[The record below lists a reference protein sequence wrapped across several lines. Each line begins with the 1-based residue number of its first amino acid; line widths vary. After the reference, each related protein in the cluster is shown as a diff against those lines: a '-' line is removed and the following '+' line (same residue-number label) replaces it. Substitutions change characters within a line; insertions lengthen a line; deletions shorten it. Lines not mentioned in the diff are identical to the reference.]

1 MILPKFRHHIRY
13 LLVQNKTLEALSV
26 NCKDSFT
33 HLYRK
38 YLYIVQLNKC
48 DFVSLPFGA
57 VPDYVHQRFP
67 SSCLMNW
74 FKCVFFFLQRN
85 EVLHNLWDFV
95 GVEISDNLKVKY
107 QVSIADVVGHLGTGV
122 PIFAMTSKRPG
133 VWHVPYGRRQP
144 YHSPNPVRRFISQVY
159 LIELNIRFQTNEVQ
173 SISSF
178 GYR

>member
-1 MILPKFRHHIRY
+1 MRFCFTAIWGSSWLRAPKISIF
-13 LLVQNKTLEALSV
+13 LSNELVQV
-26 NCKDSFT
+26 C
-33 HLYRK
+33 
-38 YLYIVQLNKC
+38 
-48 DFVSLPFGA
+48 
-57 VPDYVHQRFP
+57 
-67 SSCLMNW
+67 
-74 FKCVFFFLQRN
+74 FFFLQRN